1 MSVIITGKTLDNKDF
16 TISSSSISSIATTW
30 KNKVKNNS
38 LSVPDMLNVVY
49 YGDFVILCPNY
60 TFAKGKIVPG
70 NGSFTQ
76 VKSGGIIVK
85 INVTSTEYP
94 ISIIN
99 NNYVVILSKTQYT
112 PKIID
117 TDKIYLSKVSP
128 VEEELYYCMYTKIGS
143 KESDKLITAKHDI
156 IELSSIYDNSAYTI
170 ANICNNLG
178 AINNRYSFDIHS
190 GTSFTFYYG
199 VASKID
205 TFIPIIFTVD
215 KKYKNVFTK
224 DFLDFY
230 FNYYSVNFGWWYST
244 FCQTIDLT
252 TSADTVTIRRR
263 TFFADG
269 SKKDEQAVFNKS
281 TTLNTM
287 VPIYCNEDGE
297 WPRRTVG
304 QIVTLTC
311 PSGYAGSR
319 ERKCGLNGWE
329 EVKGSCIFIPQ
340 TCPAD
345 GEWPE
350 TERYNAATL
359 SCPSGYR
366 GERTRSCL
374 DATWG
379 EIDSS
384 QCILQ
389 CPANDK
395 YPATDAGKKYSLEC
409 PAGYTGEIRRLC
421 GSTGVWGNEIN
432 NCKQIV
438 CPAHESFPET
448 IAGEVARKD
457 CPTGYTGE
465 ITRLCGQTGVWESI
479 DSSRCLLIPVIEDDV
494 IDIPVEYC
502 NQDNDWEQTEVG
514 KTLFLECPNGYTGY
528 QSRSCLNGG
537 IWSNI
542 NSNSCIINQQ
552 EGSEQSG
559 QQNTEQ
565 GGEEDVGQ
573 DAGQDVEQ
581 DVGQDVGQDGQD
593 GEEDEENV
601 EQEGGDQDAGKEGGE
616 EDGQQSELNN
626 QSENKNS
633 IMIILLIIG
642 IIVFIFIIFKF
653 FKKPVGSNNSNYSS
667 F

>member
-49 YGDFVILCPNY
+49 YGNFVILCPNY

-70 NGSFTQ
+70 NGGFTQ
-76 VKSGGIIVK
+76 VKTGGGIIVK

-128 VEEELYYCMYTKIGS
+128 VEEELYHCMYTQIGV
-143 KESDKLITAKHDI
+143 KESDELITAKHDI

-199 VASKID
+199 VTSKFD
-205 TFIPIIFTVD
+205 TFIPIIFTIG

-252 TSADTVTIRRR
+252 TTADTVNIRRR

-287 VPIYCNEDGE
+287 VPIYCNEEGE
-297 WPRRTVG
+297 WPRRSVG

-311 PSGYAGSR
+311 PTGYAGSR
-319 ERKCGLNGWE
+319 ERKCGPNGWE
-329 EVKGSCIFIPQ
+329 EVKGSCIFVPQ

-350 TERYNAATL
+350 TKRYTPVTV
-359 SCPSGYR
+359 SCPTGYR

-374 DATWG
+374 DGTWG

-389 CPANDK
+389 CPANNK

-409 PAGYTGEIRRLC
+409 PAGYTGEITRTC

-432 NCKQIV
+432 NCKRII
-438 CPAHESFPET
+438 CPANNSFPET
-448 IAGEVARKD
+448 IAGEVARKV

-465 ITRLCGQTGVWESI
+465 ITRRCGQTGVWESI
-479 DSSRCLLIPVIEDDV
+479 DSSRCLLIPVTEDEDV
-494 IDIPVEYC
+494 DIPVEYC

-537 IWSNI
+537 IWSSI

-552 EGSEQSG
+552 DSQQDSQQDIGQGGEQDAGQEGSEEDV
-559 QQNTEQ
+559 EQ
-565 GGEEDVGQ
+565 GGEQ
-573 DAGQDVEQ
+573 DAGQ
-581 DVGQDVGQDGQD
+581 G
-593 GEEDEENV
+593 GE
-601 EQEGGDQDAGKEGGE
+601 QDAGQGGEQDAGQEGGE
-616 EDGQQSELNN
+616 EAGEEDVEQSENN

-642 IIVFIFIIFKF
+642 IIVIIIVIFIFY
-653 FKKPVGSNNSNYSS
+653 KKSVGSNHSNGSS